1 MGKWTNDNMNANVN
15 LPDVSGEDM
24 YGGDYVTDSND
35 TRDAVQFRLDTIN
48 NYQPPETPSWTP
60 ESGGEA
66 PRAWDIHYT
75 PSWFIEEQA
84 NRKNPTYQADQNWS
98 NEQVD
103 AIANYVSGK
112 KSTNPRE
119 WKYGDPGWSIADPLW
134 TDFIKPAEDA
144 YQSTQRP
151 LQGGVQASKPSQTE
165 AQPQVESKPSYYS
178 YHNNKM
184 NTAPDTTALAT
195 VQNGTNNAPIRT
207 TDEVAKIKEGAPY
220 KLHQVDT
227 SGADY
232 NNLATSGKIVHNV
245 MPANA
250 GSDVKNQKWYQ
261 RWTAPIAGSVMSGSG
276 PAGIAK
282 FVATAVGSPIAG
294 LISGIAWAAST
305 GYSYLR
311 GTGKIQG
318 NEKIDKFLE
327 LTDILDKKG
336 AQFQGALA
344 RGWEKAGGG
353 DLTDWSKFDENM
365 DFFVRNIDTIMH
377 YGFGKGRGSKEYNP
391 EVWGMI
397 SSMTPNIGANVVGIE
412 GQGASRT
419 VLSALSQIFDKP
431 EDKIW
436 LERNQTT
443 RANAGLEGVYE
454 IPEELLGTNA
464 ITYWADYAQYLY
476 DNGITNMSQLEYEVS
491 TEMAKVYGDLFNTS
505 EFIEHEIGDPGNVGE
520 NMQSRVL
527 YGVGKVTG
535 DTNLANAAKANTGS
549 LIGDLTGNIPVIP
562 DAARFVA
569 KLFGNNEFLK
579 TSGGID
585 EVVNTWDMTNLKST
599 DPSNLTARDRR
610 LSGINDDGSLKSLDP
625 LKNPNTIK
633 NPFERGAERIKQ
645 LFQTTNEWRASMAG
659 DSIMNF
665 ISTGIEDAM
674 SARPEDDAQTR
685 IDRVTKFVDELE
697 HPETIS
703 ADSPFSEPSKT
714 ILFNSIKE
722 DLSMAVRQNRQ
733 AIDKVIT
740 DYANLEPNRQVLNTL
755 AEALNMT
762 PDKVMSKYENEKTV
776 LAQMIINKAD
786 ENGGTIPSIKFA
798 DGTPIPVDSRA
809 FGDHVISMLAP
820 FAGKDAKP
828 YAPQALMTQI
838 TSKIGDGVTETLLN
852 KYGIQPEGWVYRFGD
867 TIKKLQHLWLLGLSP
882 SYLANNVVNNV
893 LTRSALGYGGF
904 LTPMAIN
911 KFTDRFGYT
920 PERFTESMAEGIL
933 ESKKNEKRPSEKMR
947 EAIRAK
953 RKGTNKFLDKVDSK
967 LDWVSEHAGLF
978 GAISGKIEE
987 LESKQIYAS
996 AMMTYMARTWKPGVN
1011 FRKMDP
1017 QLENLIR
1024 SQNPDMVDA
1033 IYSAVSSGMNMKEI
1047 ENAIY
1052 GSFVIPSIRDSLVD
1066 AARNLGFTNAEDA
1079 VVEIFDKAGVMEEL
1093 KQALNGKRGDEI
1105 DAVLAKVRERL
1116 EKYAKMKL
1124 NEDLARRA
1132 DQIAKDTNG
1141 YSFAEAIKLGQDL
1154 ASDMGD
1160 LWLES
1165 QNANTQLFDR
1175 RLREGMSAKEFHDL
1189 YQSHQNTMNEQWK
1202 GIYRTAEQTYLG
1214 ILNGLGFDD
1223 QTANKYVDMMRTKD
1237 GLWSKFYE
1245 ETQPELFQP
1254 YLDALVWQTEDDFA
1268 KWDSRVRKAY
1278 KDYIEASNNAYQKV
1292 IAEEQKQQ
1300 IAMDKVF
1307 ADGLKD
1313 ALGNVNEKSVND
1325 VIIPLQEEIRNIR
1338 QQIIDLNLAI
1348 RAKTDKTNVLN
1359 EKSQTYHENDARRTE
1374 LKEQYREA
1382 QQKLYDAIRVLG
1394 PQTEAPANDS
1404 VLTETDP
1411 AATIRN
1417 DIAKREAERA
1427 KQIYEENANTDADD
1441 IDETGD
1447 IPDDVDDAYRKI
1459 LREELEDIRKRKEE
1473 LQSQIDALVNENN
1486 LEKNVDELKR
1496 LNNERVSL
1504 NLGEARIEQ
1513 QLSEMSKFKFH
1524 EDMEIELNRKNLY
1537 KTAKELGSSDE
1548 EAVAYAQINKAR
1560 ANEWEANHPG
1570 KKFFRDAGGMTV
1582 KAVNEE
1588 QTASGAGLYQAAEVT
1603 DDLKSLLNEKYE
1615 LQKLANTIYKHT
1627 DYVTLSDAIEEV
1639 ARYRKLSDEIFNLY
1653 DVSIYKGATASSLP
1667 LYKFKEATDFTNAV
1681 MNDIGMMPYSTK
1693 GLTDAGLSE
1702 KLNKNVN
1709 ESYASLVALNNALEN
1724 FLYDQKHG
1732 YTSQKLSKSQVLG
1745 LFGMEDNDQLYY
1757 RPSELIEAYTGTEE
1771 FQNFYGDAPEMR
1783 DENGD
1788 PIVVYHGGRDNTL
1801 TYFDTEKRGSN
1812 AGGYDTKE
1820 AFYFTK
1826 SPIAAGSYG
1835 RNTNDNAL
1843 ELIARYLNNVRRV
1856 DLDYDISQ
1864 YNSTSEAIDGA
1875 LSDIRKAL
1883 ESLDIDPTHSES
1895 LYNDILTMYDDLHK
1909 KYDNG
1914 DYTLDDLAKDYDFA
1928 EFANAESAIRY
1939 LQDYGQ
1945 YVIEE
1950 YNQAHPKAD
1959 WYAKPYYLS
1968 IKNPYVVDYQGK
1980 RWSDLTPIIKEAK
1993 KGGHDGVIINNI
2005 QDGGR
2010 VISTDYL
2017 IFKANQAKSIYNE
2030 GPFSLDT
2037 KNVYRQE
2044 QQQRIKGQ
2052 FTIEDGKK
2060 IATLFQGSDFSTL
2073 VHETMGHGW
2082 VTTLN
2087 DNQIEALAA
2096 YNGWTPERYR
2106 QLENQW
2112 YYDPKS
2118 MNEADRTAWVDSQEK
2133 FAYGFEQYLLEGK
2146 APNSAM
2152 AQLFESFKRFLT
2164 EIYRGVRHLLYK
2176 GEAIDIHK
2184 EQHGVT
2190 LAEIFDS
2197 LLVESDREFNI
2208 DRTGLEDVQS
2218 NSIEDNGSYGR
2229 TIPENIREY
2238 LMSDMAKRGEKINT
2252 MKADAEASMRLETQT
2267 FLDENKKWAL
2277 NEAEQIE
2284 LVTEIMHEL
2293 GLNMD
2298 LPEDPVLMASVQ
2310 EKMSKFPGGEK
2321 AVRRFIDTHR
2331 ETAAKISDSAMM
2343 DGMLKNSQF
2352 GDMNDVFKYV
2362 LQQVETPEQVKKT
2375 GDFVVPTKEFT
2386 HGAYKCDR
2394 VVYHDGQIVAYL
2406 PVGQEQT
2413 TIEAGNGKTAQI
2425 IGISVQH
2432 PDQQMYLYDGEVF
2445 EAPKPQKQTDNIFYG
2460 DAESDSLGALDPEAQ
2475 ANQKIT
2481 FEQVLPILDE
2491 FGRVYKTSL
2500 NDAMANKTFGSLDA
2514 KTKELVRQYID
2525 NDVRT
2530 DLMNTK
2536 YKTGKFGE
2544 MMRDAALLNY
2554 SKRYGFD
2561 NAMTLLF
2568 PYQFWQ
2574 TRSAWNWLQRMG
2586 GKGGKMWRRYAR
2598 LKELEERNKKELL
2611 PSKVTGKIGIY
2622 LPFLPEWMGDA
2633 LFMPTSQLSIIGNF
2647 LDPLDDWVT
2656 DNKAVTAT
2664 AERYIQEAFDAG
2676 DISYPEFLDAM
2687 DPAKRAGS
2695 AVWQEMFARAQ
2706 TEGDHDRD
2714 LGNLFKQYFGMSL
2727 PVSIGKALITGNPDD
2742 WTQTPM
2748 SRTGTAFR
2756 AMLGDNIF
2764 GKGIEFAM
2772 SAPERAMRKA
2782 AVAITGNNDFRY
2794 QEFGNFGDYYIR
2806 NQLWDMVVEG
2816 KISAED
2822 AITAHIEKDGNKYW
2836 DQAAE
2841 RQRLELL
2848 EKTQLLSTTMPF
2860 KKMVEDI
2867 RNGNQDKLGDDLKYL
2882 FAEILTTW
2890 TPTTVVRDAERTW
2903 RGQSAELSKLYETND
2918 KEGREKFYDENPN
2931 YTYKNLRYEAD
2942 PEQALRSYLY
2952 KSINNVWYDLSPAE
2966 KAEIKMA
2973 LGPDFEK
2980 SIISKETR
2988 AYQTMDID
2996 KLAAYAQAL
3005 NGSIPYLATEKL
3017 NTMNV
3022 PKIDTNFIPEPLMN
3036 AYDTFRAERDRL
3048 YPGMADVDQI
3058 YYSLPADQRKIFANA
3073 NPKLVEYQK
3082 WSSQYKKDHPEVKE
3096 FSNLQSD
3103 YYDMKEAE
3111 EVFAMMDKLTLKA
3124 LTTAAYS
3131 GKDVD
3136 KDYQK
3141 LIEQYM
3147 LRSGSTKK
3155 YKDFV
3160 KNLTDYIL
3168 GVQ

>member
-1 MGKWTNDNMNANVN
+1 MGKWTNDNMNANIN

-75 PSWFIEEQA
+75 PSWFVEEQA

-119 WKYGDPGWSIADPLW
+119 WKYGDPGWSTADPLW

-144 YQSTQRP
+144 YQSSQRP

-178 YHNNKM
+178 FHNNKI

-245 MPANA
+245 MLANA

-318 NEKIDKFLE
+318 NEKVDKFLE

-505 EFIEHEIGDPGNVGE
+505 EFIEHEIGDPGNIGE

-527 YGVGKVTG
+527 YGVGKATG

-610 LSGINDDGSLKSLDP
+610 LSGINEDGSLKSLDP

-674 SARPEDDAQTR
+674 SARPNEDADAR
-685 IDRVTKFVDELE
+685 IKRVIKFVDELE

-755 AEALNMT
+755 AEALGLT
-762 PDKVMSKYENEKTV
+762 PDKVMSKFENEKTV

-852 KYGIQPEGWVYRFGD
+852 KYGIESEGWVYRFGD

-1024 SQNPDMVDA
+1024 SQNPDMVKAIYDA
-1033 IYSAVSSGMNMKEI
+1033 ISSGVSMKEI

-1052 GSFVIPSIRDSLVD
+1052 GSFVIPSIRDTLIE
-1066 AARNLGFTNAEDA
+1066 AAQERGIDGAEDA
-1079 VVEIFDKAGVMEEL
+1079 IIELFDKGGIYTEL
-1093 KQALNGKRGDEI
+1093 QNALNGKRGDEI
-1105 DAVLAKVRERL
+1105 DDVIQNIIAKAEAIANIQLA
-1116 EKYAKMKL
+1116 
-1124 NEDLARRA
+1124 EDLARRA
-1132 DQIAKDTNG
+1132 EQVANDTANYG
-1141 YSFAEAIKLGQDL
+1141 FAEVIQLGQDM
-1154 ASDMGD
+1154 ADNMAD
-1160 LWLES
+1160 VWIQS
-1165 QNANTQLFDR
+1165 QDANSQLFNR
-1175 RLREGMSAKEFHDL
+1175 RVREGLNTGEFRKL
-1189 YQSHQNTMNEQWK
+1189 YLEQQKVLNERWAGVYATAQQNYN
-1202 GIYRTAEQTYLG
+1202 G
-1214 ILNGLGFDD
+1214 ILKGLGFTDEMSK
-1223 QTANKYVDMMRTKD
+1223 KYIDKMVTKD
-1237 GLWSKFYE
+1237 NLWTTFYQK
-1245 ETQPELFQP
+1245 TQPEAFQP
-1254 YLDALVWQTEDDFA
+1254 YLDALVWRTEDTFET
-1268 KWDSRVRKAY
+1268 WDSRVRKAW
-1278 KDYIEASNNAYQKV
+1278 KDYTKDIKTKYNNT
-1292 IAEEQKQQ
+1292 IAEEQTKQVEMDQ
-1300 IAMDKVF
+1300 IF
-1307 ADGLKD
+1307 ADGLKACLSD
-1313 ALGNVNEKSVND
+1313 ANKAKVNSVI
-1325 VIIPLQEEIRNIR
+1325 VPLQKQIREQR
-1338 QQIIDLNLAI
+1338 QKIADKNRELRAI
-1348 RAKTDKTNVLN
+1348 ADNTNVLN
-1359 EKSQTYHENDARRTE
+1359 EKNQVYKDAMGERQQLVND
-1374 LKEQYREA
+1374 YRKL
-1382 QQKLYDAIRVLG
+1382 QKQLYDEIRAIG
-1394 PQTEAPANDS
+1394 PQTVAPAQNS
-1404 VLTETDP
+1404 VLAEVDHPANIRAEITERRADEMKNRADEFSSKAVDSIIENEDVPKINDGYEEVTQKAPDNVIHLSPENVNSYLEKGFAVPLADIDLSVDLSNRQDTFDRDADIQSLAKFLFAAELADP
-1411 AATIRN
+1411 AYQT
-1417 DIAKREAERA
+1417 
-1427 KQIYEENANTDADD
+1427 ENA
-1441 IDETGD
+1441 
-1447 IPDDVDDAYRKI
+1447 
-1459 LREELEDIRKRKEE
+1459 REHFNELDYITYLYNLAGEEKEF
-1473 LQSQIDALVNENN
+1473 S
-1486 LEKNVDELKR
+1486 
-1496 LNNERVSL
+1496 
-1504 NLGEARIEQ
+1504 
-1513 QLSEMSKFKFH
+1513 
-1524 EDMEIELNRKNLY
+1524 
-1537 KTAKELGSSDE
+1537 
-1548 EAVAYAQINKAR
+1548 
-1560 ANEWEANHPG
+1560 
-1570 KKFFRDAGGMTV
+1570 
-1582 KAVNEE
+1582 
-1588 QTASGAGLYQAAEVT
+1588 
-1603 DDLKSLLNEKYE
+1603 
-1615 LQKLANTIYKHT
+1615 
-1627 DYVTLSDAIEEV
+1627 
-1639 ARYRKLSDEIFNLY
+1639 LSDEDKARMYANVEKYDQDGSIRRSVENIKNNLH
-1653 DVSIYKGATASSLP
+1653 ATAEIP
-1667 LYKFKEATDFTNAV
+1667 
-1681 MNDIGMMPYSTK
+1681 
-1693 GLTDAGLSE
+1693 
-1702 KLNKNVN
+1702 
-1709 ESYASLVALNNALEN
+1709 
-1724 FLYDQKHG
+1724 Q
-1732 YTSQKLSKSQVLG
+1732 
-1745 LFGMEDNDQLYY
+1745 
-1757 RPSELIEAYTGTEE
+1757 
-1771 FQNFYGDAPEMR
+1771 
-1783 DENGD
+1783 
-1788 PIVVYHGGRDNTL
+1788 
-1801 TYFDTEKRGSN
+1801 
-1812 AGGYDTKE
+1812 
-1820 AFYFTK
+1820 
-1826 SPIAAGSYG
+1826 
-1835 RNTNDNAL
+1835 
-1843 ELIARYLNNVRRV
+1843 
-1856 DLDYDISQ
+1856 
-1864 YNSTSEAIDGA
+1864 
-1875 LSDIRKAL
+1875 
-1883 ESLDIDPTHSES
+1883 
-1895 LYNDILTMYDDLHK
+1895 
-1909 KYDNG
+1909 NG
-1914 DYTLDDLAKDYDFA
+1914 DYVVATYSF
-1928 EFANAESAIRY
+1928 E
-1939 LQDYGQ
+1939 YG
-1945 YVIEE
+1945 
-1950 YNQAHPKAD
+1950 A
-1959 WYAKPYYLS
+1959 
-1968 IKNPYVVDYQGK
+1968 
-1980 RWSDLTPIIKEAK
+1980 
-1993 KGGHDGVIINNI
+1993 NNI
-2005 QDGGR
+2005 
-2010 VISTDYL
+2010 V
-2017 IFKANQAKSIYNE
+2017 
-2030 GPFSLDT
+2030 
-2037 KNVYRQE
+2037 
-2044 QQQRIKGQ
+2044 
-2052 FTIEDGKK
+2052 
-2060 IATLFQGSDFSTL
+2060 
-2073 VHETMGHGW
+2073 
-2082 VTTLN
+2082 
-2087 DNQIEALAA
+2087 
-2096 YNGWTPERYR
+2096 
-2106 QLENQW
+2106 
-2112 YYDPKS
+2112 
-2118 MNEADRTAWVDSQEK
+2118 
-2133 FAYGFEQYLLEGK
+2133 
-2146 APNSAM
+2146 
-2152 AQLFESFKRFLT
+2152 
-2164 EIYRGVRHLLYK
+2164 
-2176 GEAIDIHK
+2176 
-2184 EQHGVT
+2184 
-2190 LAEIFDS
+2190 
-2197 LLVESDREFNI
+2197 
-2208 DRTGLEDVQS
+2208 
-2218 NSIEDNGSYGR
+2218 
-2229 TIPENIREY
+2229 
-2238 LMSDMAKRGEKINT
+2238 
-2252 MKADAEASMRLETQT
+2252 
-2267 FLDENKKWAL
+2267 
-2277 NEAEQIE
+2277 
-2284 LVTEIMHEL
+2284 
-2293 GLNMD
+2293 
-2298 LPEDPVLMASVQ
+2298 
-2310 EKMSKFPGGEK
+2310 
-2321 AVRRFIDTHR
+2321 
-2331 ETAAKISDSAMM
+2331 
-2343 DGMLKNSQF
+2343 
-2352 GDMNDVFKYV
+2352 
-2362 LQQVETPEQVKKT
+2362 
-2375 GDFVVPTKEFT
+2375 
-2386 HGAYKCDR
+2386 GA
-2394 VVYHDGQIVAYL
+2394 VYHDGKLVAYV
-2406 PVGQEQT
+2406 PEEMQQT
-2413 TIEAGNGKTAQI
+2413 SIDLGNGE
-2425 IGISVQH
+2425 SVPVLGVSPEH
-2432 PDQQMYLYDGEVF
+2432 PDQWVYMDGDQVF
-2445 EAPKPQKQTDNIFYG
+2445 TEQKRQVKKDNPVAG
-2460 DAESDSLGALDPEAQ
+2460 DAETDSLGALDPGPQ
-2475 ANQKIT
+2475 ANHQIT
-2481 FEQVLPILDE
+2481 YEDIVPILQE
-2491 FGRVYKTSL
+2491 FGNLYKESL

-2561 NAMTLLF
+2561 NALTLLF

-2822 AITAHIEKDGNKYW
+2822 AIKAHIEKDGNKYW

-2918 KEGREKFYDENPN
+2918 KEGREKFYDENPD

-3036 AYDTFRAERDRL
+3036 AYDTFRSERDRL

-3096 FSNLQSD
+3096 FSNLQTD

-3136 KDYQK
+3136 KNYQK